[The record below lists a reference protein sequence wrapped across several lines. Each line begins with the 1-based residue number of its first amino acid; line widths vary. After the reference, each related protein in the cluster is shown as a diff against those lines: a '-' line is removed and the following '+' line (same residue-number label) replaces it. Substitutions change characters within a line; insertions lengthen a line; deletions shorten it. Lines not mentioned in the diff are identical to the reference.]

1 MLDFIKKR
9 LKIIELMFVENTENT
24 DSDNGEEKKKN
35 HNSAFQNR
43 KNNKNQFTVWIPL
56 MMAFMLAIGLLV
68 GLMLGKSGRS
78 IIRMTDANG
87 NLVELTRVEEVLQ
100 YIDAKYLEGINP
112 LTLEDAAIQG
122 MLKKLDPHSS
132 FIPREKI
139 RGVKESLQGNFDGIG
154 VEFYMLDDTI
164 LVVGVIPDGPSAQA
178 GVKLGD
184 RIVRVNDSLLAGVGL
199 KNTDVINRLKGK
211 AGTVANVEIRRRGE
225 KKPLKLKII
234 RGQVPMASVD
244 ASFMLN
250 EKTGY
255 IRISRFSGQT
265 FKEFMKAFEDL
276 TKNKGMKDLV
286 IDLRSNPGGY
296 LNEATDILNQLFD
309 DKRLLV
315 YTEGRSYKRKEYK
328 SNGRAYFR
336 IGKIAVLINESSAS
350 ASEILAGAIQDND
363 RGIVIGRRS
372 FGKGLV
378 QEQYDLSD
386 SSALRL
392 TVARYYTPS
401 GRLIQRP
408 YREGESDEYDE
419 DFDYRFQSGELL
431 YRDSIKITDSTAYK
445 TTGGR
450 LVYGGGGIIPDIFV
464 PIDTILYNDYFQS
477 LSQFVPAFIY
487 RHMDANFYTLDNYKS
502 AIEFADSYTVSS
514 KMFDEFIEYAIRKG
528 KLTKNEKLIQL
539 SKSQLSLSLKAQI
552 AQQLFRIEGYYI
564 CMSKKDKDI
573 LKALEELKRSK

>member
-1 MLDFIKKR
+1 MSTDNLEHINP
-9 LKIIELMFVENTENT
+9 EN
-24 DSDNGEEKKKN
+24 EEGKKKQTYIA
-35 HNSAFQNR
+35 SQNR
-43 KNNKNQFTVWIPL
+43 KNTNNPFTVWIPL
-56 MMAFMLAIGLLV
+56 MMAVMLATGLFIGLR
-68 GLMLGKSGRS
+68 LGKSNRS
-78 IIRMTDANG
+78 VVRVTDANG
-87 NLVELTRVEEVLQ
+87 NVVELTKVEEVLRF
-100 YIDAKYLEGINP
+100 IDAKYLEGIDP
-112 LTLEDAAIQG
+112 YALEDAAIEG

-132 FIPREKI
+132 YISKDKI

-154 VEFYMLDDTI
+154 IEFFMLDDTI
-164 LVVGVIPDGPSAQA
+164 LVVGVIPGGPSDKA
-178 GVKLGD
+178 GVEVGD
-184 RIVRVNDSLLAGVGL
+184 RIVRVNDSILAGKGL
-199 KNTDVINRLKGK
+199 KNTEVVNKLKGT
-211 AGTVANVEIRRRGE
+211 AGSTVKIEIKRRGTYN
-225 KKPLKLKII
+225 PLKVSIT
-234 RGQVPMASVD
+234 RGQIPMASID

-265 FKEFMKAFEDL
+265 FKEFMIAFEDL

-286 IDLRSNPGGY
+286 IDLRGNPGGY

-336 IGKIAVLINESSAS
+336 IGKIAVLINEGSAS
-350 ASEILAGAIQDND
+350 ASEILAGALQDND

-408 YREGESDEYDE
+408 YREGESDEYEE
-419 DFDYRFQSGELL
+419 DFEFRYKSGELS
-431 YRDSIKITDSTAYK
+431 YRDSIKISDSTAYK

-450 LVYGGGGIIPDIFV
+450 VVYGGGGIIPDIFV
-464 PIDTILYNDYFQS
+464 PIDTILYNDFYLQLARFIPD
-477 LSQFVPAFIY
+477 FVY
-487 RHMDANFYTLDNYKS
+487 RYMDANYKS
-502 AIEFADSYTVSS
+502 FSNYSSINSFIDSYNVNA
-514 KMFDEFIEYAIRKG
+514 KMVDDFIAFALKKG
-528 KLTKNEKLIQL
+528 EIEKNDKIMQL
-539 SKSQLSLSLKAQI
+539 SKPQFAHSIKAQI
-552 AQQLFRIEGYYI
+552 AQQIFRSEGYYR
-564 CMSKKDKDI
+564 CLSKKDKDI

>member
-1 MLDFIKKR
+1 MSTDNLEHINP
-9 LKIIELMFVENTENT
+9 EN
-24 DSDNGEEKKKN
+24 EEGKKKQTYIA
-35 HNSAFQNR
+35 SQNR
-43 KNNKNQFTVWIPL
+43 KNTNNPFTVWIPL
-56 MMAFMLAIGLLV
+56 MMAVMLATGLFIGLR
-68 GLMLGKSGRS
+68 LGKSNRS
-78 IIRMTDANG
+78 VVRVTDANG
-87 NLVELTRVEEVLQ
+87 NVVELTKVEEVLRF
-100 YIDAKYLEGINP
+100 IDAKYLEGIDP
-112 LTLEDAAIQG
+112 YALEDAAIEG

-132 FIPREKI
+132 YISKDKI

-154 VEFYMLDDTI
+154 IEFFMLDDTI
-164 LVVGVIPDGPSAQA
+164 LVVGVIPGGPSDKA
-178 GVKLGD
+178 GVEVGD
-184 RIVRVNDSLLAGVGL
+184 RIVRVNDSILAGKGL
-199 KNTDVINRLKGK
+199 KNTEVVNKLKGT
-211 AGTVANVEIRRRGE
+211 AGSTVKIEIKRRGTYNS
-225 KKPLKLKII
+225 LKVSIT
-234 RGQVPMASVD
+234 RGQIPMASID

-265 FKEFMKAFEDL
+265 FKEFMIAFEDL

-286 IDLRSNPGGY
+286 IDLRGNPGGY

-336 IGKIAVLINESSAS
+336 IGKIAVLINEGSAS
-350 ASEILAGAIQDND
+350 ASEILAGALQDND

-408 YREGESDEYDE
+408 YREGESDEYEE
-419 DFDYRFQSGELL
+419 DFEFRYKSGELS
-431 YRDSIKITDSTAYK
+431 YRDSIKISDSTAYK

-450 LVYGGGGIIPDIFV
+450 VVYGGGGIIPDIFV
-464 PIDTILYNDYFQS
+464 PIDTILYNDFYLQLARFIPD
-477 LSQFVPAFIY
+477 FVY
-487 RHMDANFYTLDNYKS
+487 RYMDANYKS
-502 AIEFADSYTVSS
+502 FSNYSSINSFIDSYNVNA
-514 KMFDEFIEYAIRKG
+514 KMVDDFIAFALKKG
-528 KLTKNEKLIQL
+528 EIEKNDKIMQL
-539 SKSQLSLSLKAQI
+539 SKPQFAHSIKAQI
-552 AQQLFRIEGYYI
+552 AQQIFRSEGYYR
-564 CMSKKDKDI
+564 CLSKKDKDI
-573 LKALEELKRSK
+573 LKALEELKRGK

>member
-1 MLDFIKKR
+1 MSTDNLEHINP
-9 LKIIELMFVENTENT
+9 EN
-24 DSDNGEEKKKN
+24 EEGKKKQTYIA
-35 HNSAFQNR
+35 SQNR
-43 KNNKNQFTVWIPL
+43 KNTNNPFTVWIPL
-56 MMAFMLAIGLLV
+56 MMAVMLATGLFIGLS
-68 GLMLGKSGRS
+68 LGKSNRS
-78 IIRMTDANG
+78 VVRVTDANG
-87 NLVELTRVEEVLQ
+87 NVVELTKVEEVLRF
-100 YIDAKYLEGINP
+100 IDAKYLEGIDP
-112 LTLEDAAIQG
+112 YALEDAAIEG

-132 FIPREKI
+132 YISKDKI

-154 VEFYMLDDTI
+154 IEFFMLDDTI
-164 LVVGVIPDGPSAQA
+164 LVVGVIPGGPSDKA
-178 GVKLGD
+178 GVEVGD
-184 RIVRVNDSLLAGVGL
+184 RIVRVNDSTLAGKGL
-199 KNTDVINRLKGK
+199 KNTEVVNKLKGT
-211 AGTVANVEIRRRGE
+211 AGSTVKIEIKRRGTYN
-225 KKPLKLKII
+225 PLKVSIT
-234 RGQVPMASVD
+234 RGQIAMASID

-265 FKEFMKAFEDL
+265 FKEFMIAFEDL

-286 IDLRSNPGGY
+286 IDLRGNPGGY

-336 IGKIAVLINESSAS
+336 IGKIAVLINEGSAS
-350 ASEILAGAIQDND
+350 ASEILAGALQDND

-408 YREGESDEYDE
+408 YREGESDEYEE
-419 DFDYRFQSGELL
+419 DFEFRYKSGELS
-431 YRDSIKITDSTAYK
+431 YRDSIKISDSTAYK

-450 LVYGGGGIIPDIFV
+450 VVYGGGGIIPDIFV
-464 PIDTILYNDYFQS
+464 PIDTILYNDFYLQLARFIPD
-477 LSQFVPAFIY
+477 FVY
-487 RHMDANFYTLDNYKS
+487 RYMDANYKS
-502 AIEFADSYTVSS
+502 FSNYSSINSFIDSYNVNA
-514 KMFDEFIEYAIRKG
+514 KMVDDFIAFALKKG
-528 KLTKNEKLIQL
+528 EIEKNDKIMQL
-539 SKSQLSLSLKAQI
+539 SKPQFAHSIKAQI
-552 AQQLFRIEGYYI
+552 AQQIFRSEGYYR
-564 CMSKKDKDI
+564 CLSKKDKDI

>member
-1 MLDFIKKR
+1 MSTDNLDHINP
-9 LKIIELMFVENTENT
+9 EN
-24 DSDNGEEKKKN
+24 EEGKKKQTYIT
-35 HNSAFQNR
+35 SQNR
-43 KNNKNQFTVWIPL
+43 KSNNPFTVWIPL
-56 MMAFMLAIGLLV
+56 MMAVMLATGLFIGLR
-68 GLMLGKSGRS
+68 LGKSNRS
-78 IIRMTDANG
+78 VVRVTDANG
-87 NLVELTRVEEVLQ
+87 NVVELTKVEEVLRF
-100 YIDAKYLEGINP
+100 IDAKYLEGIDP
-112 LTLEDAAIQG
+112 YALENAAIEG

-132 FIPREKI
+132 YISKDKI

-154 VEFYMLDDTI
+154 IEFFMLDDTI
-164 LVVGVIPDGPSAQA
+164 LVVGVIPGGPSDKA
-178 GVKLGD
+178 GVEVGD
-184 RIVRVNDSLLAGVGL
+184 RIVRVNDSTLAGKGF
-199 KNTDVINRLKGK
+199 KNTEVINKLKGS
-211 AGTVANVEIRRRGE
+211 AGSTVKIEIKRRGTN
-225 KKPLKLKII
+225 KPVKVSIT
-234 RGQVPMASVD
+234 RGQIPMASID

-265 FKEFMKAFEDL
+265 FKEFMIAFEDL

-286 IDLRSNPGGY
+286 IDLRGNPGGY

-336 IGKIAVLINESSAS
+336 IGKIAVLINEGSAS
-350 ASEILAGAIQDND
+350 ASEILAGALQDND

-408 YREGESDEYDE
+408 YREGESDEYEE
-419 DFDYRFQSGELL
+419 DFEFRYKSGELS
-431 YRDSIKITDSTAYK
+431 YRDSIKISDSTAYK

-450 LVYGGGGIIPDIFV
+450 IVYGGGGIIPDIFV
-464 PIDTILYNDYFQS
+464 PIDTILYNDYHLRLARFIPD
-477 LSQFVPAFIY
+477 FVY
-487 RHMDANFYTLDNYKS
+487 RYMDANYKS
-502 AIEFADSYTVSS
+502 FSSYSSINSFIDSYNVNA
-514 KMFDEFIEYAIRKG
+514 KMVDDFIAFALKKG
-528 KLTKNEKLIQL
+528 EIEKNDKIMQL
-539 SKSQLSLSLKAQI
+539 SKSQFSHSIKAQI
-552 AQQLFRIEGYYI
+552 AQQIFRSEGYYR
-564 CMSKKDKDI
+564 CVSKKDKDI
-573 LKALEELKRSK
+573 LKALEELKRGK

>member
-1 MLDFIKKR
+1 MSTDNLEHINP
-9 LKIIELMFVENTENT
+9 EN
-24 DSDNGEEKKKN
+24 EEGKKKQTYIA
-35 HNSAFQNR
+35 SQNR
-43 KNNKNQFTVWIPL
+43 KNTNNPFTVWIPL
-56 MMAFMLAIGLLV
+56 MMAVMLATGLFIGLR
-68 GLMLGKSGRS
+68 LGKSNRS
-78 IIRMTDANG
+78 VVRVTDANG
-87 NLVELTRVEEVLQ
+87 NVVELTKVEEVLRF
-100 YIDAKYLEGINP
+100 IDAKYLEGIDP
-112 LTLEDAAIQG
+112 YALEDAAIEG

-132 FIPREKI
+132 YISKDKI

-154 VEFYMLDDTI
+154 IEFFMLDDTI
-164 LVVGVIPDGPSAQA
+164 LVVGVIPGGPSDKA
-178 GVKLGD
+178 GVEVGD
-184 RIVRVNDSLLAGVGL
+184 RIVRVNDSTLAGKGL
-199 KNTDVINRLKGK
+199 KNTEVVNKLKGT
-211 AGTVANVEIRRRGE
+211 AGSTVKIEIKRRGTYN
-225 KKPLKLKII
+225 PLKVSIT
-234 RGQVPMASVD
+234 RGQIPMASID

-265 FKEFMKAFEDL
+265 FKEFMIAFEDL

-286 IDLRSNPGGY
+286 IDLRGNPGGY

-336 IGKIAVLINESSAS
+336 IGKIAVLINEGSAS
-350 ASEILAGAIQDND
+350 ASEILAGALQDND

-408 YREGESDEYDE
+408 YREGESDEYEE
-419 DFDYRFQSGELL
+419 DFEFRYKSGELS
-431 YRDSIKITDSTAYK
+431 YRDSIKISDSTAYK

-450 LVYGGGGIIPDIFV
+450 VVYGGGGIIPDIFV
-464 PIDTILYNDYFQS
+464 PIDTILYNDFYLQLARFIPD
-477 LSQFVPAFIY
+477 FVY
-487 RHMDANFYTLDNYKS
+487 RYMDANYKS
-502 AIEFADSYTVSS
+502 FSNYSSINSFIDSYNVNA
-514 KMFDEFIEYAIRKG
+514 KMVDDFIAFALKKG
-528 KLTKNEKLIQL
+528 EIEKNDKIMQL
-539 SKSQLSLSLKAQI
+539 SKPQFAHSIKAQI
-552 AQQLFRIEGYYI
+552 AQQIFRSEGYYRCI
-564 CMSKKDKDI
+564 SKKDKDI
-573 LKALEELKRSK
+573 LKALEELKRGK

>member
-1 MLDFIKKR
+1 MSTDNLEHINP
-9 LKIIELMFVENTENT
+9 EN
-24 DSDNGEEKKKN
+24 EEGKKKQTYIT
-35 HNSAFQNR
+35 SQNR
-43 KNNKNQFTVWIPL
+43 KSNNPFTVWIPL
-56 MMAFMLAIGLLV
+56 MMAVMLAIGLFI
-68 GLMLGKSGRS
+68 GLRLGKSNRS
-78 IIRMTDANG
+78 VVRVTDANG
-87 NLVELTRVEEVLQ
+87 NVVELTKVEEVLRF
-100 YIDAKYLEGINP
+100 IDAKYLEGIDP
-112 LTLEDAAIQG
+112 YALEDAAIEG

-132 FIPREKI
+132 YISKDKI

-154 VEFYMLDDTI
+154 IEFFMLDDTI
-164 LVVGVIPDGPSAQA
+164 LVVGVIPGGPSDKA
-178 GVKLGD
+178 GVEVGD
-184 RIVRVNDSLLAGVGL
+184 RIVRVNDSTLAGKGF
-199 KNTDVINRLKGK
+199 KNTEVINKLKGA
-211 AGTVANVEIRRRGE
+211 AGSTVKIEIKRRGTN
-225 KKPLKLKII
+225 KPVKVSIT
-234 RGQVPMASVD
+234 RGQIPMASID

-265 FKEFMKAFEDL
+265 FKEFMIAFEDL

-286 IDLRSNPGGY
+286 IDLRGNPGGY

-336 IGKIAVLINESSAS
+336 IGKIAVLINEGSAS
-350 ASEILAGAIQDND
+350 ASEILAGALQDND

-408 YREGESDEYDE
+408 YREGESDEYEE
-419 DFDYRFQSGELL
+419 DFEFRYKSGELS
-431 YRDSIKITDSTAYK
+431 YRDSIKISDSTAYK

-450 LVYGGGGIIPDIFV
+450 VVYGGGGIIPDIFV
-464 PIDTILYNDYFQS
+464 PIDTILYNDYHLRLARFIPD
-477 LSQFVPAFIY
+477 FVY
-487 RHMDANFYTLDNYKS
+487 RYMDANYKS
-502 AIEFADSYTVSS
+502 FSSYSSINSFIDSYNVNA
-514 KMFDEFIEYAIRKG
+514 KMVEDFIAFALKKG
-528 KLTKNEKLIQL
+528 EIEKNDKIMQL
-539 SKSQLSLSLKAQI
+539 SKSQFAHSIKAQI
-552 AQQLFRIEGYYI
+552 AQQIFRSEGYYR
-564 CMSKKDKDI
+564 CVSKKDKDI
-573 LKALEELKRSK
+573 LKALEELKRGK

>member
-1 MLDFIKKR
+1 MSTDNLEHINP
-9 LKIIELMFVENTENT
+9 EN
-24 DSDNGEEKKKN
+24 EEGKKKQTYIA
-35 HNSAFQNR
+35 SQNR
-43 KNNKNQFTVWIPL
+43 KNTNNPFTVWIPL
-56 MMAFMLAIGLLV
+56 MMAVMLATGLFIGLR
-68 GLMLGKSGRS
+68 LGKSNRS
-78 IIRMTDANG
+78 VVRVTDANG
-87 NLVELTRVEEVLQ
+87 NVVELTKVEEVLRF
-100 YIDAKYLEGINP
+100 IDAKYLEGIDP
-112 LTLEDAAIQG
+112 YALEDAAIEG

-132 FIPREKI
+132 YISKDKI

-154 VEFYMLDDTI
+154 IEFFMLDDTI
-164 LVVGVIPDGPSAQA
+164 LVVGVIPGGPSDKA
-178 GVKLGD
+178 GVEVGD
-184 RIVRVNDSLLAGVGL
+184 RIVRVNDSTLAGKGL
-199 KNTDVINRLKGK
+199 KNTEVVNKLKGT
-211 AGTVANVEIRRRGE
+211 AGSTVKIEIKRRGTYN
-225 KKPLKLKII
+225 PLKVSIT
-234 RGQVPMASVD
+234 RGQIPMASID

-265 FKEFMKAFEDL
+265 FKEFMIAFEDL

-286 IDLRSNPGGY
+286 IDLRGNPGGY

-336 IGKIAVLINESSAS
+336 IGKIAVLINEGSAS
-350 ASEILAGAIQDND
+350 ASEILAGALQDND

-408 YREGESDEYDE
+408 YREGESDEYEE
-419 DFDYRFQSGELL
+419 DFEFRYKSGELS
-431 YRDSIKITDSTAYK
+431 YRDSIKISDSTAYK

-450 LVYGGGGIIPDIFV
+450 VVYGGGGIIPDIFV
-464 PIDTILYNDYFQS
+464 PIDTILYNDFYLQLARFIPD
-477 LSQFVPAFIY
+477 FVY
-487 RHMDANFYTLDNYKS
+487 RYMDANYKS
-502 AIEFADSYTVSS
+502 FSNYSSINSFIDSYNVNA
-514 KMFDEFIEYAIRKG
+514 KMVDDFIAFALKKG
-528 KLTKNEKLIQL
+528 EIEKNDKIMQL
-539 SKSQLSLSLKAQI
+539 SKPQFAHSIKAQI
-552 AQQLFRIEGYYI
+552 AQQIFRSEGYYR
-564 CMSKKDKDI
+564 CLSKKDKDI

>member
-1 MLDFIKKR
+1 MSTDNLEHINP
-9 LKIIELMFVENTENT
+9 EN
-24 DSDNGEEKKKN
+24 EEGKKKQTYIA
-35 HNSAFQNR
+35 SQNR
-43 KNNKNQFTVWIPL
+43 KSNNNPFTVWIPL
-56 MMAFMLAIGLLV
+56 MMAVMLATGLFIGLR
-68 GLMLGKSGRS
+68 LGKSNRS
-78 IIRMTDANG
+78 VVRVTDANG
-87 NLVELTRVEEVLQ
+87 NVVELTKVEEVLRF
-100 YIDAKYLEGINP
+100 IDAKYLEGIDP
-112 LTLEDAAIQG
+112 YALEDAAIEG

-132 FIPREKI
+132 YISKDKI

-154 VEFYMLDDTI
+154 IEFFMLDDTI
-164 LVVGVIPDGPSAQA
+164 LVVGVIPGGPSDKA
-178 GVKLGD
+178 GVEVGD
-184 RIVRVNDSLLAGVGL
+184 RIIRVNDSTLAGKGL
-199 KNTDVINRLKGK
+199 KNTEVINKLKGE
-211 AGTVANVEIRRRGE
+211 AGSNVKIEIKRRGTN
-225 KKPLKLKII
+225 KPLKVSIT
-234 RGQVPMASVD
+234 RGQIPMASID

-265 FKEFMKAFEDL
+265 FKEFMIAFEDL

-286 IDLRSNPGGY
+286 IDLRGNPGGY

-336 IGKIAVLINESSAS
+336 IGKIAVLINEGSAS
-350 ASEILAGAIQDND
+350 ASEILAGALQDND

-408 YREGESDEYDE
+408 YREGESDEYEE
-419 DFDYRFQSGELL
+419 DFEFRYKSGELS
-431 YRDSIKITDSTAYK
+431 YRDSIKISDSTAYK

-450 LVYGGGGIIPDIFV
+450 VVYGGGGIIPDIFV
-464 PIDTILYNDYFQS
+464 PIDTILYNDYYLRLARFIPD
-477 LSQFVPAFIY
+477 FVY
-487 RHMDANFYTLDNYKS
+487 RYMDANYKS
-502 AIEFADSYTVSS
+502 FSNYSSINSFIDSYNVNA
-514 KMFDEFIEYAIRKG
+514 KMVDDFIAFALKKG
-528 KLTKNEKLIQL
+528 EIEKNDKIMQL
-539 SKSQLSLSLKAQI
+539 SKSQFAHSIKAQI
-552 AQQLFRIEGYYI
+552 AQQIFRSEGYYHCI
-564 CMSKKDKDI
+564 SKRDKDI
-573 LKALEELKRSK
+573 LKALEELKRGK

>member
-1 MLDFIKKR
+1 MSTDNLEHINP
-9 LKIIELMFVENTENT
+9 EN
-24 DSDNGEEKKKN
+24 EEGKKKQTYIA
-35 HNSAFQNR
+35 SQNR
-43 KNNKNQFTVWIPL
+43 KNTNNPFTVWIPL
-56 MMAFMLAIGLLV
+56 MMAVMLATGLFIGLR
-68 GLMLGKSGRS
+68 LGKSNRS
-78 IIRMTDANG
+78 VVRVTDANG
-87 NLVELTRVEEVLQ
+87 NVVELTKVEEVLRF
-100 YIDAKYLEGINP
+100 IDAKYLEGIDP
-112 LTLEDAAIQG
+112 YALEDAAIEG

-132 FIPREKI
+132 YISKDKI

-154 VEFYMLDDTI
+154 IEFFMLDDTI
-164 LVVGVIPDGPSAQA
+164 LVVGVIPGGPSDKA
-178 GVKLGD
+178 GVEVGD
-184 RIVRVNDSLLAGVGL
+184 RIVRVNDSTLAGKGL
-199 KNTDVINRLKGK
+199 KNTEVVNKLKGT
-211 AGTVANVEIRRRGE
+211 AGSTVKIEIKRRGTYN
-225 KKPLKLKII
+225 PLKVSIT
-234 RGQVPMASVD
+234 RGQIPMASID

-265 FKEFMKAFEDL
+265 FKEFMIAFEDL

-286 IDLRSNPGGY
+286 IDLRGNPGGY

-336 IGKIAVLINESSAS
+336 IGKIAVLINEGSAS
-350 ASEILAGAIQDND
+350 ASEILAGALQDND

-408 YREGESDEYDE
+408 YREGESDEYEE
-419 DFDYRFQSGELL
+419 DFEFRYKSGELS
-431 YRDSIKITDSTAYK
+431 YRDSIKISDSTAYK

-450 LVYGGGGIIPDIFV
+450 VVYGGGGIIPDIFV
-464 PIDTILYNDYFQS
+464 PIDTILYNDFYLQLARFIPD
-477 LSQFVPAFIY
+477 FVY
-487 RHMDANFYTLDNYKS
+487 RYMDANYKS
-502 AIEFADSYTVSS
+502 FSNYSSINSFIDSYNVNA
-514 KMFDEFIEYAIRKG
+514 KMVDDFIAFALKKG
-528 KLTKNEKLIQL
+528 EIEKNDKIIQL
-539 SKSQLSLSLKAQI
+539 SKPQFAHSIKAQI
-552 AQQLFRIEGYYI
+552 AQQIFRSEGYYRCI
-564 CMSKKDKDI
+564 SKKDKDI
-573 LKALEELKRSK
+573 LKALEELKRGK

>member
-1 MLDFIKKR
+1 LDFIKKR

-477 LSQFVPAFIY
+477 LSQFAPAFIY
-487 RHMDANFYTLDNYKS
+487 RHMDANFYALDNYKS
-502 AIEFADSYTVSS
+502 AIEFADSYIVST

>member
-1 MLDFIKKR
+1 MSTDNLEHINP
-9 LKIIELMFVENTENT
+9 EN
-24 DSDNGEEKKKN
+24 EEGKKKQTYIA
-35 HNSAFQNR
+35 SQNR
-43 KNNKNQFTVWIPL
+43 KSNNPFTVWIPL
-56 MMAFMLAIGLLV
+56 MMAVMLATGLFIGLR
-68 GLMLGKSGRS
+68 LGKSNRS
-78 IIRMTDANG
+78 VVRVTDANG
-87 NLVELTRVEEVLQ
+87 NVVELTKVEEVLRF
-100 YIDAKYLEGINP
+100 IDAKYLEGIDP
-112 LTLEDAAIQG
+112 YALEDAAIEG

-132 FIPREKI
+132 YISKDKI

-154 VEFYMLDDTI
+154 IEFFMLDDTI
-164 LVVGVIPDGPSAQA
+164 LVVGVIPGGPSDKA
-178 GVKLGD
+178 GVEVGD
-184 RIVRVNDSLLAGVGL
+184 RIVRVNDSTLAGKGL
-199 KNTDVINRLKGK
+199 KNTEVINKLKGT
-211 AGTVANVEIRRRGE
+211 AGSTVKIEIKRRGTN
-225 KKPLKLKII
+225 KPVKVSIT
-234 RGQVPMASVD
+234 RGQIPMASID

-265 FKEFMKAFEDL
+265 FKEFMIAFEDL

-286 IDLRSNPGGY
+286 IDLRGNPGGY

-336 IGKIAVLINESSAS
+336 IGKIAVLINEGSAS
-350 ASEILAGAIQDND
+350 ASEILAGALQDND

-408 YREGESDEYDE
+408 YREGESDEYEE
-419 DFDYRFQSGELL
+419 DFEFRYKSGELS
-431 YRDSIKITDSTAYK
+431 YRDSIKISDSTAYK

-450 LVYGGGGIIPDIFV
+450 VVYGGGGIIPDIFV
-464 PIDTILYNDYFQS
+464 PIDTILYNDYYLRLARFIPD
-477 LSQFVPAFIY
+477 FVY
-487 RHMDANFYTLDNYKS
+487 RYMDANYKTFS
-502 AIEFADSYTVSS
+502 SYSSINSFIDSYNVNA
-514 KMFDEFIEYAIRKG
+514 KMVDDFIAFALKKG
-528 KLTKNEKLIQL
+528 EIEKNDKIMQL
-539 SKSQLSLSLKAQI
+539 SKSQFAHSIKAQI
-552 AQQLFRIEGYYI
+552 AQQIFRSEGYYR
-564 CMSKKDKDI
+564 CVSKKDKDI
-573 LKALEELKRSK
+573 LKALEELKRGK

>member
-1 MLDFIKKR
+1 
-9 LKIIELMFVENTENT
+9 MFVENTENT

-225 KKPLKLKII
+225 KKPIKLKII

-250 EKTGY
+250 EKIGY

-502 AIEFADSYTVSS
+502 AIEFADTYTVSS

-528 KLTKNEKLIQL
+528 KLAKNEKLIQL

>member
-1 MLDFIKKR
+1 LDFIKKR

>member
-1 MLDFIKKR
+1 MSTDNLEHINP
-9 LKIIELMFVENTENT
+9 EN
-24 DSDNGEEKKKN
+24 EEGKKKQTYI
-35 HNSAFQNR
+35 AFQNR
-43 KNNKNQFTVWIPL
+43 KSNNNPFTVWIPL
-56 MMAFMLAIGLLV
+56 MMAVMLATGLFIGLR
-68 GLMLGKSGRS
+68 LGKSNRS
-78 IIRMTDANG
+78 VVRVTDANG
-87 NLVELTRVEEVLQ
+87 NVVELTKVEEVLRF
-100 YIDAKYLEGINP
+100 IDAKYLEGIDP
-112 LTLEDAAIQG
+112 YALEDAAIEG

-132 FIPREKI
+132 YISKDKI

-154 VEFYMLDDTI
+154 IEFFMLDDTI
-164 LVVGVIPDGPSAQA
+164 LVVGVIPGGPSDKA
-178 GVKLGD
+178 GVEVGD
-184 RIVRVNDSLLAGVGL
+184 RIVRVNDSTLAGKGL
-199 KNTDVINRLKGK
+199 KNTEVINKLKGE
-211 AGTVANVEIRRRGE
+211 AGSNVKIEIKRRGII
-225 KKPLKLKII
+225 KPLKMSIT
-234 RGQVPMASVD
+234 RGQIPMASID

-265 FKEFMKAFEDL
+265 FKEFMIAFEDL

-286 IDLRSNPGGY
+286 IDLRGNPGGY

-336 IGKIAVLINESSAS
+336 IGKIAVLINEGSAS
-350 ASEILAGAIQDND
+350 ASEILAGALQDND

-408 YREGESDEYDE
+408 YREGESDEYEE
-419 DFDYRFQSGELL
+419 DFEFRYKSGELSH
-431 YRDSIKITDSTAYK
+431 RDSIKISDSTAYK

-450 LVYGGGGIIPDIFV
+450 VVYGGGGIIPDIFV
-464 PIDTILYNDYFQS
+464 PIDTILYNDYY
-477 LSQFVPAFIY
+477 LRLARYIPDFVY
-487 RHMDANFYTLDNYKS
+487 RYMDANYKS
-502 AIEFADSYTVSS
+502 FSNYSSINSFIDSYNVNA
-514 KMFDEFIEYAIRKG
+514 KMVDDFIAFALKKG
-528 KLTKNEKLIQL
+528 EIEKNDKIMQL
-539 SKSQLSLSLKAQI
+539 SKSQFANSIKAQI
-552 AQQLFRIEGYYI
+552 AQQIFRSEGYYR
-564 CMSKKDKDI
+564 CVSKKDKDI
-573 LKALEELKRSK
+573 LKALEELKRGK

>member
-1 MLDFIKKR
+1 
-9 LKIIELMFVENTENT
+9 MFVENTENT

-43 KNNKNQFTVWIPL
+43 KNNNNQFTVWIPL

-464 PIDTILYNDYFQS
+464 PIDTVLYNDYFQS

-487 RHMDANFYTLDNYKS
+487 RHMDANFYALDNYKS

>member
-1 MLDFIKKR
+1 MSTDNLDHINP
-9 LKIIELMFVENTENT
+9 EN
-24 DSDNGEEKKKN
+24 EEGKKKQTYIA
-35 HNSAFQNR
+35 SQNR
-43 KNNKNQFTVWIPL
+43 KNTNNPFTVWIPL
-56 MMAFMLAIGLLV
+56 MMAVMLATGLFIGLR
-68 GLMLGKSGRS
+68 LGKSNRS
-78 IIRMTDANG
+78 VVRVTDANG
-87 NLVELTRVEEVLQ
+87 NVVELTKVEEVLRF
-100 YIDAKYLEGINP
+100 IDAKYLEGIDP
-112 LTLEDAAIQG
+112 YALEDAAIEG

-132 FIPREKI
+132 YISKDKI

-154 VEFYMLDDTI
+154 IEFFMLDDTI
-164 LVVGVIPDGPSAQA
+164 LVVGVIPGGPSDKA
-178 GVKLGD
+178 GVEVGD
-184 RIVRVNDSLLAGVGL
+184 RIVRVNDSILAGKGL
-199 KNTDVINRLKGK
+199 KNTEVVNKLKGT
-211 AGTVANVEIRRRGE
+211 AGSTVKIEIKRRGTYNS
-225 KKPLKLKII
+225 LKVSIT
-234 RGQVPMASVD
+234 RGQIPMASID

-265 FKEFMKAFEDL
+265 FKEFMIAFEDL

-286 IDLRSNPGGY
+286 IDLRGNPGGY

-336 IGKIAVLINESSAS
+336 IGKIAVLINEGSAS
-350 ASEILAGAIQDND
+350 ASEILAGALQDND

-408 YREGESDEYDE
+408 YREGESDEYEE
-419 DFDYRFQSGELL
+419 DFEFRYKSGELS
-431 YRDSIKITDSTAYK
+431 YRDSIKISDSTAYK

-450 LVYGGGGIIPDIFV
+450 VVYGGGGIIPDIFV
-464 PIDTILYNDYFQS
+464 PIDTILYNDFYLQLARFIPD
-477 LSQFVPAFIY
+477 FVY
-487 RHMDANFYTLDNYKS
+487 RYMDANYKS
-502 AIEFADSYTVSS
+502 FSNYSSINSFIDSYNVNA
-514 KMFDEFIEYAIRKG
+514 KMVDDFIAFALKKG
-528 KLTKNEKLIQL
+528 EIEKNDKIMQL
-539 SKSQLSLSLKAQI
+539 SKPQFAHSIKAQI
-552 AQQLFRIEGYYI
+552 AQQIFRSEGYYR
-564 CMSKKDKDI
+564 CLSKKDKDI
-573 LKALEELKRSK
+573 LKALEELKRGK